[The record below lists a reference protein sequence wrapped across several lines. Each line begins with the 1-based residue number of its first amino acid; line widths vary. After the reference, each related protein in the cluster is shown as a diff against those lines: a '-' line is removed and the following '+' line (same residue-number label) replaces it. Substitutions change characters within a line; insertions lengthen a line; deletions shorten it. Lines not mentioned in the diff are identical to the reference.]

1 MSELKLYEI
10 SEEYISYISTVE
22 KNVFSSKENDR
33 NHTRKYLGI
42 VYSINGY
49 NYYIPLS
56 SPKNSDYRMENGV
69 QKIRGSIVPIIR
81 ITSQSSSGELELK
94 GTLKLSNMIPVPASE
109 LTLYD
114 VEHEQDLFYKALI
127 HKEML
132 FIRKNKNKIV
142 QNAKILYKQKKE
154 NNPAI
159 GYLKSTVDFTW
170 STPLLE
176 AASSSS
182 TSRIEPFSMPRQ
194 AGHRLQGF
202 PSWGSWQL
210 TALERIFAQ
219 EVLPVPLVPV
229 NR

>member
-114 VEHEQDLFYKALI
+114 MEHEQDY
-127 HKEML
+127 
-132 FIRKNKNKIV
+132 FIRLSYIRKCFLSVKTKIKSSRMRKYYI
-142 QNAKILYKQKKE
+142 NRKRKTIL
-154 NNPAI
+154 
-159 GYLKSTVDFTW
+159 
-170 STPLLE
+170 PLD
-176 AASSSS
+176 
-182 TSRIEPFSMPRQ
+182 I
-194 AGHRLQGF
+194 
-202 PSWGSWQL
+202 
-210 TALERIFAQ
+210 
-219 EVLPVPLVPV
+219 
-229 NR
+229 

>member
-132 FIRKNKNKIV
+132 FISQIHNFPIFLV
-142 QNAKILYKQKKE
+142 Y
-154 NNPAI
+154 
-159 GYLKSTVDFTW
+159 YLKATLF
-170 STPLLE
+170 
-176 AASSSS
+176 
-182 TSRIEPFSMPRQ
+182 F
-194 AGHRLQGF
+194 
-202 PSWGSWQL
+202 
-210 TALERIFAQ
+210 
-219 EVLPVPLVPV
+219 
-229 NR
+229 

>member
-49 NYYIPLS
+49 NYYILLS
-56 SPKNSDYRMENGV
+56 SPKNSDYRLENGV
-69 QKIRGSIVPIIR
+69 QKIRGSIIPIIR
-81 ITSQSSSGELELK
+81 ITSQSSSGKLELK

-114 VEHEQDLFYKALI
+114 MEHERDSSYKALI
-127 HKEML
+127 HKEIL
-132 FIRKNKNKIV
+132 FIRKNKNKII

-154 NNPAI
+154 NNSAI
-159 GYLKSTVDFTW
+159 GYLKSTVDFA
-170 STPLLE
+170 LLE
-176 AASSSS
+176 QMHDKFMEKKS
-182 TSRIEPFSMPRQ
+182 
-194 AGHRLQGF
+194 
-202 PSWGSWQL
+202 
-210 TALERIFAQ
+210 
-219 EVLPVPLVPV
+219 
-229 NR
+229 N

>member
-1 MSELKLYEI
+1 MKYLRNTSHI
-10 SEEYISYISTVE
+10 SVPF
-22 KNVFSSKENDR
+22 KNVFSSKENER

-49 NYYIPLS
+49 NYYLPLS

-114 VEHEQDLFYKALI
+114 MEHEPDLFYKALI

-132 FIRKNKNKIV
+132 FIRKNKNKI
-142 QNAKILYKQKKE
+142 I
-154 NNPAI
+154 
-159 GYLKSTVDFTW
+159 
-170 STPLLE
+170 
-176 AASSSS
+176 
-182 TSRIEPFSMPRQ
+182 
-194 AGHRLQGF
+194 
-202 PSWGSWQL
+202 
-210 TALERIFAQ
+210 
-219 EVLPVPLVPV
+219 
-229 NR
+229 

>member
-1 MSELKLYEI
+1 MNELKLHEI

-22 KNVFSSKENDR
+22 KNVFSAKENDR

-56 SPKNSDYRMENGV
+56 SPKNSDYRMENGIR
-69 QKIRGSIVPIIR
+69 KIRRSIIPIIR

-114 VEHEQDLFYKALI
+114 IEHEPDLLYKSLI

-132 FIRKNKNKIV
+132 FIRKNKNKII

-154 NNPAI
+154 NSPAI
-159 GYLKSTVDFTW
+159 GYLKSTVDF
-170 STPLLE
+170 SLLE
-176 AASSSS
+176 QMHDKF
-182 TSRIEPFSMPRQ
+182 IE
-194 AGHRLQGF
+194 
-202 PSWGSWQL
+202 
-210 TALERIFAQ
+210 TKK
-219 EVLPVPLVPV
+219 
-229 NR
+229 N

>member
-1 MSELKLYEI
+1 MSELKLYEV

-56 SPKNSDYRMENGV
+56 SPKNSDYRLENGV
-69 QKIRGSIVPIIR
+69 QKIRGSIIPIIR
-81 ITSQSSSGELELK
+81 ITAQSSSGELELK

-114 VEHEQDLFYKALI
+114 MEHEQDLFYKALI

-132 FIRKNKNKIV
+132 FIRKNKNKII

-154 NNPAI
+154 SNPAI
-159 GYLKSTVDFTW
+159 GYLKNTVDFT
-170 STPLLE
+170 LLE
-176 AASSSS
+176 QMHDKF
-182 TSRIEPFSMPRQ
+182 IEKK
-194 AGHRLQGF
+194 
-202 PSWGSWQL
+202 
-210 TALERIFAQ
+210 
-219 EVLPVPLVPV
+219 
-229 NR
+229 NN

>member
-10 SEEYISYISTVE
+10 SKEYISYISTVE

-56 SPKNSDYRMENGV
+56 SPKNSDYRMKNGV

-154 NNPAI
+154 NT
-159 GYLKSTVDFTW
+159 L
-170 STPLLE
+170 
-176 AASSSS
+176 
-182 TSRIEPFSMPRQ
+182 
-194 AGHRLQGF
+194 
-202 PSWGSWQL
+202 PSD
-210 TALERIFAQ
+210 I
-219 EVLPVPLVPV
+219 
-229 NR
+229 

>member
-1 MSELKLYEI
+1 MRELKLYEI

-56 SPKNSDYRMENGV
+56 SPKNSDYRMKNGV

-142 QNAKILYKQKKE
+142 QNAKILYKQKQE
-154 NNPAI
+154 NT
-159 GYLKSTVDFTW
+159 L
-170 STPLLE
+170 
-176 AASSSS
+176 
-182 TSRIEPFSMPRQ
+182 
-194 AGHRLQGF
+194 
-202 PSWGSWQL
+202 PSD
-210 TALERIFAQ
+210 I
-219 EVLPVPLVPV
+219 
-229 NR
+229 

>member
-33 NHTRKYLGI
+33 IHTRKYLGI

-56 SPKNSDYRMENGV
+56 SPKNSDYRLENGV
-69 QKIRGSIVPIIR
+69 QKIRGSIIPIIR

-109 LTLYD
+109 LSLYD
-114 VEHEQDLFYKALI
+114 IEHEQDSFYKALI

-142 QNAKILYKQKKE
+142 QNAKILY
-154 NNPAI
+154 
-159 GYLKSTVDFTW
+159 
-170 STPLLE
+170 
-176 AASSSS
+176 
-182 TSRIEPFSMPRQ
+182 
-194 AGHRLQGF
+194 
-202 PSWGSWQL
+202 
-210 TALERIFAQ
+210 
-219 EVLPVPLVPV
+219 
-229 NR
+229 

>member
-159 GYLKSTVDFTW
+159 GYLKSTVDFT
-170 STPLLE
+170 LLE
-176 AASSSS
+176 QMHLLI
-182 TSRIEPFSMPRQ
+182 RQNRRPF
-194 AGHRLQGF
+194 H
-202 PSWGSWQL
+202 
-210 TALERIFAQ
+210 ERIAAFHQISFNTFPCNAVYKFSQ
-219 EVLPVPLVPV
+219 TSLICRLTK
-229 NR
+229 

>member
-56 SPKNSDYRMENGV
+56 SPKNSDYRIENGV

-109 LTLYD
+109 LFLYD
-114 VEHEQDLFYKALI
+114 MDHEPDLFYKALI

-132 FIRKNKNKIV
+132 FIRKTKTRSSRMQKFSINRKRKT
-142 QNAKILYKQKKE
+142 IL
-154 NNPAI
+154 
-159 GYLKSTVDFTW
+159 
-170 STPLLE
+170 
-176 AASSSS
+176 
-182 TSRIEPFSMPRQ
+182 
-194 AGHRLQGF
+194 
-202 PSWGSWQL
+202 PSD
-210 TALERIFAQ
+210 T
-219 EVLPVPLVPV
+219 
-229 NR
+229 

>member
-1 MSELKLYEI
+1 MYFLSYCFLIMFLLIYTQILLICVSI
-10 SEEYISYISTVE
+10 SLNTHLLPLLATQLGSFTKYISYISTVE

-114 VEHEQDLFYKALI
+114 MEHEPDLFYKALI

-132 FIRKNKNKIV
+132 FIRKNKNKII

-159 GYLKSTVDFTW
+159 GYLKSTVDL
-170 STPLLE
+170 SLLE
-176 AASSSS
+176 QMHDKF
-182 TSRIEPFSMPRQ
+182 IEKKS
-194 AGHRLQGF
+194 
-202 PSWGSWQL
+202 
-210 TALERIFAQ
+210 
-219 EVLPVPLVPV
+219 
-229 NR
+229 N

>member
-132 FIRKNKNKIV
+132 FIRKTKTKSSRMQKFCINRKRKT
-142 QNAKILYKQKKE
+142 IL
-154 NNPAI
+154 
-159 GYLKSTVDFTW
+159 
-170 STPLLE
+170 
-176 AASSSS
+176 
-182 TSRIEPFSMPRQ
+182 
-194 AGHRLQGF
+194 
-202 PSWGSWQL
+202 PSD
-210 TALERIFAQ
+210 I
-219 EVLPVPLVPV
+219 
-229 NR
+229 

>member
-1 MSELKLYEI
+1 MNELKLYEI
-10 SEEYISYISTVE
+10 SEEYISYISTAE

-42 VYSINGY
+42 VYIINGY

-56 SPKNSDYRMENGV
+56 SPKNSDYRMENGRRT
-69 QKIRGSIVPIIR
+69 IRGSIVPIIR

-114 VEHEQDLFYKALI
+114 MEHEPDLFYKALI

-132 FIRKNKNKIV
+132 FIRKNRNKII

-154 NNPAI
+154 NNPTI
-159 GYLKSTVDFTW
+159 GYLKSTVDF
-170 STPLLE
+170 SLLE
-176 AASSSS
+176 QMHDKFIEKKS
-182 TSRIEPFSMPRQ
+182 TINS
-194 AGHRLQGF
+194 
-202 PSWGSWQL
+202 
-210 TALERIFAQ
+210 
-219 EVLPVPLVPV
+219 
-229 NR
+229 

>member
-1 MSELKLYEI
+1 MKYLRNTSHI
-10 SEEYISYISTVE
+10 SVPL
-22 KNVFSSKENDR
+22 KNVFSSKENER

-49 NYYIPLS
+49 NYYLPLS

-114 VEHEQDLFYKALI
+114 MEHEPDLFYKVLI

-132 FIRKNKNKIV
+132 FIRKNKNKI
-142 QNAKILYKQKKE
+142 I
-154 NNPAI
+154 
-159 GYLKSTVDFTW
+159 
-170 STPLLE
+170 
-176 AASSSS
+176 
-182 TSRIEPFSMPRQ
+182 
-194 AGHRLQGF
+194 
-202 PSWGSWQL
+202 
-210 TALERIFAQ
+210 
-219 EVLPVPLVPV
+219 
-229 NR
+229 